1 MPDDERLKTNS
12 GVVAASLRQ
21 QVRDT
26 ILQSIRLVRE
36 SQQLIE
42 TSKELQR
49 DSLKL
54 KRLLEKAIAP

>member
-1 MPDDERLKTNS
+1 MRGDERWETNS

-21 QVRDT
+21 RVRET